1 MNNPKYTILRFVL
14 ALLTLMSFTAW
25 GQAIGRVEFS
35 TGEAN
40 IIRGR
45 QTLQAIRSTDIL
57 QGDTIQTGI
66 NGQIQMRMVDNA
78 FLAMRP
84 NSRLTLDQYRAKGDA
99 ADGAILSLA
108 YGILRTFTGALVSK
122 DKSKFI
128 MRAQNA
134 TVGIRGSG
142 NILSYNDKDG
152 TVNHTLTGAHSVT
165 AKDLQGIERTLISSP
180 GQTVQVA
187 PGGTPKFIPT
197 PQYIFAAASNST
209 AGSTTAAPPKEGDAP
224 AAEPAAAPAANA
236 TAAVAQA
243 TAPATTSTAGATTTQ
258 AVVQT
263 IVNSLAARQFAAND
277 ELGFLTRFTAPF
289 GATAQKIAIFANG
302 GPIGSEASFDIN
314 GNLLK
319 VANISSAEFLAGPGV
334 FPVNFTP
341 RMVQP
346 ATVAFSGGLATDYFR
361 NADGSIVLGRWQGGQ
376 VTVTNSTD
384 AAAPLIIYQLGNNS
398 ASYAIFRALP
408 TGILYSFTGSTS
420 YKVDAA
426 TRPTDSFGNVGQLIS
441 AYINANFSTRTA
453 DMGLQVAINNQ
464 NLTLSSAGIPIDGA
478 IQFGNVAAVCTGTNC
493 NSNGY
498 RGTVNANF
506 AGTNGSAIAASYRI
520 NPNRLTGQAYAD
532 MIAGNIA
539 FTALS
544 APTSFTLPLTG
555 SLSLSMNRFVEQYP
569 STSALLG
576 TGTINANFSNR
587 TLDFTMNFIDTGPN
601 QSQNS
606 TYTGRA
612 SAVPIIGVGFAASSN
627 NVALKND
634 GKVAF
639 TCTGNCRMDPTK
651 ISSRFDGYFI
661 NAQGNGAV
669 VNIVAAG
676 AGEVAGPNGGLIAT
690 AYFGTATSPLS
701 PTTASTRSAS
711 VLQPVAGIPIMAQ
724 LMTKG
729 RPCMQCVNP

>member
-1 MNNPKYTILRFVL
+1 MNTPKHTILNFVL
-14 ALLTLMSFTAW
+14 ALITFISTAAW
-25 GQAIGRVEFS
+25 GQSIGRVEFS
-35 TGEAN
+35 SGEAN
-40 IIRGR
+40 IVRGT
-45 QTLQAIRSTDIL
+45 QTLQATRSTDIL

-122 DKSKFI
+122 DKSKFV

-165 AKDLQGIERTLISSP
+165 AKDLQGIDRTLISSP

-209 AGSTTAAPPKEGDAP
+209 TGSTTAPAKEGDAP
-224 AAEPAAAPAANA
+224 ATEPAAAPAASA

-243 TAPATTSTAGATTTQ
+243 SAPATSATAGATTTQ
-258 AVVQT
+258 AVTQT
-263 IVNSLAARQFAAND
+263 IVNTLAAKQFAAND
-277 ELGFLTRFTAPF
+277 DLGFLTRFTSPF
-289 GATAQKIAIFANG
+289 GATGQKIAIFANG
-302 GPIGSEASFDIN
+302 GTLGSEASFDIN

-319 VANISSAEFLAGPGV
+319 ISNINSTEFLAGTGGI
-334 FPVNFTP
+334 PVNFVS

-346 ATVAFSGGLATDYFR
+346 ATVAFSAGLATDYFR
-361 NADGSIVLGRWQGGQ
+361 NADGSIVIGRWQGGQ
-376 VTVTNSTD
+376 VTVTNSAD
-384 AAAPLIIYQLGNNS
+384 ATVAPIMYQLGNNS
-398 ASYAIFRALP
+398 ASYTIYRALP

-478 IQFGNVAAVCTGTNC
+478 IQFGNVAAVCTGINC

-506 AGTNGSAIAASYRI
+506 AGANGSAIAASYRI
-520 NPNRLTGQAYAD
+520 NPNRLTGQAYTD

-544 APTSFTLPLTG
+544 TPTSFALPLTG
-555 SLSLSMNRFVEQYP
+555 SLSLNMNRFVEQNP
-569 STSALLG
+569 STAPSLG

-587 TLDFTMNFIDTGPN
+587 TLDFTMNFIDTNPN
-601 QSQNS
+601 QSENS

-612 SAVPIIGVGFAASSN
+612 SAVPIVGVGFAASSN

-639 TCTGNCRMDPTK
+639 TCTGSCRMDPTK
-651 ISSRFDGYFI
+651 ITSRFDGYFI
-661 NAQGNGAV
+661 NAQGNGAI

-676 AGEVAGPNGGLIAT
+676 PGEVAGPNSGLVAT
-690 AYFGTATSPLS
+690 AYFGTATSSLS
-701 PTTASTRSAS
+701 PPAAPNTFAS
-711 VLQPVAGIPIMAQ
+711 VLQPVAGFPVMSQ
-724 LMTKG
+724 LMTRG
-729 RPCMQCVNP
+729 RPCTRCVSP